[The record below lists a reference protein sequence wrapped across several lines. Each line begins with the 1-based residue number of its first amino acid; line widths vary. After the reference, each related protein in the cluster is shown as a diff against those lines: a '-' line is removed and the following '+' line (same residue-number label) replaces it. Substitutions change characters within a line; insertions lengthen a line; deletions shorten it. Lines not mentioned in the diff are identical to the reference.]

1 MRVFK
6 LLFLLSLSFTSFVNG
21 QNEGVSGDRE
31 TDNREKLR
39 FGAKVGVNG
48 SNIYDNSGDPFTA
61 DTKYSGLLGIF
72 TAMPIGKYLGLQPE
86 VLISQ
91 KGFKGAGRL
100 LGNAYDFTRTT
111 TFLEIPIQIA
121 LKPSEFITILGGPQY
136 SYLIKQ
142 VDKFGSSLYSY
153 EQEQVFR
160 QDNIR
165 KNIFG
170 AVIGLDINIR
180 HVTLSGRL
188 AWDIIKNNR
197 NGSQST
203 PRYKNKLYQV
213 SIGFNF

>member
-111 TFLEIPIQIA
+111 TFLDIPIQIA